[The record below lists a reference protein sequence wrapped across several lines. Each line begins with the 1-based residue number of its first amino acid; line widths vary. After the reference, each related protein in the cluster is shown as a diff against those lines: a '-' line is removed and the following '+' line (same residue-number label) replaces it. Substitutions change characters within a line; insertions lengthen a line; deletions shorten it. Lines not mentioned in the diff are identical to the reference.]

1 MRGDRGGLR
10 HVAGGQPG
18 RPCARE
24 WERSRGRCVR
34 GLIMSTK
41 ALELEGPGPP
51 LTHRIYST
59 TPEHAGALRCPCRSP
74 PEYLPLHRMLH
85 EPHAPC
91 VPCHPICA
99 SGRST
104 TSILNHP
111 VST

>member
-74 PEYLPLHRMLH
+74 PEYLPLQHPVIGIMWVIEDHR
-85 EPHAPC
+85 A
-91 VPCHPICA
+91 A
-99 SGRST
+99 SGS
-104 TSILNHP
+104 
-111 VST
+111 